1 MKKAAFIGTDKIR
14 DVYPAH
20 LIDRLAGELDF
31 PVPEILNLS
40 NLDTYRRETAEV
52 EYLFSTWGMIALPE
66 EQIRTYFP
74 KVRALFYA
82 AGTVQAFARPFLN
95 CGIAVFSAWA
105 ANAVPVA
112 ECTTAQIL
120 LANKG
125 FFKSCRL
132 CSKERSL
139 RDEAKRYAE
148 EKSGNFDASVG
159 IIGAGM
165 IGKMVIRAL
174 KSYDLKV
181 LAYDK
186 FLSKEELAA
195 LGAEKVTLD
204 TLFSRCDTISNHIA
218 NLPETVGML
227 RYEHFS
233 RMKKNATFINT
244 GRGAQVVE
252 EDLLRALIEE
262 PDRTAILDV
271 TDPEPPL
278 EESRLYGLQ
287 NVFLTPHIAGSSGNE
302 VRRMGE
308 YMLEEYRRGAR
319 NERFLYEVTPKMLE
333 TMA

>member
-1 MKKAAFIGTDKIR
+1 MKTSIFLGDARVFRIYHGDCFAALQKEADLEPTLYTKDDVLKDPQAFSKI
-14 DVYPAH
+14 
-20 LIDRLAGELDF
+20 
-31 PVPEILNLS
+31 
-40 NLDTYRRETAEV
+40 ETI
-52 EYLFSTWGMIALPE
+52 FTTWGMPAFTE
-66 EQIRTYFP
+66 EEIRNAFP
-74 KVRALFYA
+74 SLKAVYYA
-82 AGTVQAFARPFLN
+82 AGSVRYFAASFLS
-95 CGIAVFSAWA
+95 CGVRVHSAWA

-112 ECTTAQIL
+112 EYTTAQIL

-132 CSKERSL
+132 CSKERAL

-204 TLFSRCDTISNHIA
+204 ALFSRCDTISNHIA

-271 TDPEPPL
+271 TDPEPPF
-278 EESRLYGLQ
+278 ENSKLYNLP

-308 YMLEEYRRGAR
+308 YMLEEYRRGAQ

>member
-1 MKKAAFIGTDKIR
+1 MKTSIFLGDARVFRIYHGDCFAALQKEADLEPTLYTKD
-14 DVYPAH
+14 DVLKDPQA
-20 LIDRLAGELDF
+20 F
-31 PVPEILNLS
+31 S
-40 NLDTYRRETAEV
+40 KV
-52 EYLFSTWGMIALPE
+52 ENIFTTWGMPAFTE
-66 EQIRTYFP
+66 EEIRNAFP
-74 KVRALFYA
+74 SLKAVYYA
-82 AGTVQAFARPFLN
+82 AGSVRYFAAPFLS
-95 CGIAVFSAWA
+95 CGMRVHSAWA

-112 ECTTAQIL
+112 EYTTAQIL

-132 CSKERSL
+132 CSKERAL

-204 TLFSRCDTISNHIA
+204 ELFSRCDTISNHIA

-252 EDLLRALIEE
+252 EDLLRALLEE

-271 TDPEPPL
+271 TDPEPPF
-278 EESRLYGLQ
+278 ENSKLYNLP

>member
-1 MKKAAFIGTDKIR
+1 MKTSIFLGDARVFRIYHGDCFAALQKEADLEPTLYTKD
-14 DVYPAH
+14 DVLKDPQA
-20 LIDRLAGELDF
+20 F
-31 PVPEILNLS
+31 S
-40 NLDTYRRETAEV
+40 KV
-52 EYLFSTWGMIALPE
+52 ENIFTTWGMPAFTE
-66 EQIRTYFP
+66 EKIRTAFP
-74 KVRALFYA
+74 SLKAVYYA
-82 AGTVQAFARPFLN
+82 AGSVRYFAAPFLY
-95 CGIAVFSAWA
+95 CGVRVHSAWA

-112 ECTTAQIL
+112 EYTTAQIL

-132 CSKERSL
+132 CSKERAL

-204 TLFSRCDTISNHIA
+204 ALFSRCDTISNHIA

-244 GRGAQVVE
+244 GRGAQVIE

-271 TDPEPPL
+271 TDPEPPF
-278 EESRLYGLQ
+278 ENSKLYNLP

-308 YMLEEYRRGAR
+308 FMLEEYRRGAR

>member
-1 MKKAAFIGTDKIR
+1 MKTSIFLGDARVFRIYHGDCFAALQKEADLEPTLYTKD
-14 DVYPAH
+14 DVLKDPQAFS
-20 LIDRLAGELDF
+20 R
-31 PVPEILNLS
+31 
-40 NLDTYRRETAEV
+40 V
-52 EYLFSTWGMIALPE
+52 ENIFTTWGMPAFTKE
-66 EQIRTYFP
+66 EIRTAFP
-74 KVRALFYA
+74 SLKAVYYA
-82 AGTVQAFARPFLN
+82 AGSVRYFAAPFLS
-95 CGIAVFSAWA
+95 CGVRVHSAWA

-112 ECTTAQIL
+112 EYTTAQIL

-132 CSKERSL
+132 CSKERAL

-204 TLFSRCDTISNHIA
+204 ELFSRCDTISNHIA

-244 GRGAQVVE
+244 GRGAQVIE
-252 EDLLRALIEE
+252 EDLLRALLEE

-271 TDPEPPL
+271 TDPEPPF
-278 EESRLYGLQ
+278 ENSKLYNLP

-308 YMLEEYRRGAR
+308 FMLEEYRRGAR

>member
-1 MKKAAFIGTDKIR
+1 MKTSIFLGDARVFRIYHGDCFAALQKEADLEPTLYTKD
-14 DVYPAH
+14 DVLKDPQA
-20 LIDRLAGELDF
+20 F
-31 PVPEILNLS
+31 S
-40 NLDTYRRETAEV
+40 NVETI
-52 EYLFSTWGMIALPE
+52 FTTWGMPAFTE
-66 EQIRTYFP
+66 EEIRNAFP
-74 KVRALFYA
+74 SLKAVYYA
-82 AGTVQAFARPFLN
+82 AGSVRYFAAPFLS
-95 CGIAVFSAWA
+95 CGMRVHSAWA

-112 ECTTAQIL
+112 EYTTAQIL

-132 CSKERSL
+132 CSKERAL

-148 EKSGNFDASVG
+148 EKNGNFDASVG

-204 TLFSRCDTISNHIA
+204 ELFSRCDTISNHIA

-252 EDLLRALIEE
+252 EDLLRALLEE

-271 TDPEPPL
+271 TDPEPPF
-278 EESRLYGLQ
+278 ENSKLYNLP

>member
-1 MKKAAFIGTDKIR
+1 MKTSIFLGDARVFRIYHGDCFAALQKEADLEPTLYTKD
-14 DVYPAH
+14 DVLKDPQA
-20 LIDRLAGELDF
+20 F
-31 PVPEILNLS
+31 S
-40 NLDTYRRETAEV
+40 KV
-52 EYLFSTWGMIALPE
+52 ENIFTTWGMPAFTE
-66 EQIRTYFP
+66 EEIRTAFP
-74 KVRALFYA
+74 SLRAVYYA
-82 AGTVQAFARPFLN
+82 AGSVRYFAAPFLS
-95 CGIAVFSAWA
+95 CGVRVHSAWA

-112 ECTTAQIL
+112 EYTTAQIL

-132 CSKERSL
+132 CSKERAL

-204 TLFSRCDTISNHIA
+204 ALFSRCDTISNHIA

-252 EDLLRALIEE
+252 EDLLRALLEE

-271 TDPEPPL
+271 TDPEPPF
-278 EESRLYGLQ
+278 ENSKLYNLP

>member
-1 MKKAAFIGTDKIR
+1 MKTSIFLGDARVFRIYHGDCFAALQKEADLEPTLYTKD
-14 DVYPAH
+14 DVLKDPQA
-20 LIDRLAGELDF
+20 F
-31 PVPEILNLS
+31 S
-40 NLDTYRRETAEV
+40 KV
-52 EYLFSTWGMIALPE
+52 ENIFTTWGMPAFTE
-66 EQIRTYFP
+66 EEIRTAFP
-74 KVRALFYA
+74 SLRAVYYA
-82 AGTVQAFARPFLN
+82 AGSVRYFAAPFLS
-95 CGIAVFSAWA
+95 CGVRVHSAWA

-112 ECTTAQIL
+112 EYTTAQIL

-132 CSKERSL
+132 CSKERAL

-148 EKSGNFDASVG
+148 EKNGNFDASVG

-204 TLFSRCDTISNHIA
+204 ELFSRCDTISNHIA

-252 EDLLRALIEE
+252 EDLLRALLEE

-271 TDPEPPL
+271 TDPEPPF
-278 EESRLYGLQ
+278 ENSKLYNLP

>member
-1 MKKAAFIGTDKIR
+1 MKTSIFLGDARVFRIYHGDCFAALQKEADLEPTLYTKD
-14 DVYPAH
+14 DVLKDPQA
-20 LIDRLAGELDF
+20 F
-31 PVPEILNLS
+31 SKV
-40 NLDTYRRETAEV
+40 ETI
-52 EYLFSTWGMIALPE
+52 FTTWGMPAFTE
-66 EQIRTYFP
+66 EEIRNAFP
-74 KVRALFYA
+74 SLKAVYYA
-82 AGTVQAFARPFLN
+82 AGSVRYFAAPFLS
-95 CGIAVFSAWA
+95 CGVRVHSAWA

-132 CSKERSL
+132 CSKERAL

-204 TLFSRCDTISNHIA
+204 ALFSRCDTISNHIA

-252 EDLLRALIEE
+252 EDLLRALLEE

-271 TDPEPPL
+271 TDPEPPF
-278 EESRLYGLQ
+278 ENSKLYNLP

-308 YMLEEYRRGAR
+308 YMLEEYRRGVR

>member
-1 MKKAAFIGTDKIR
+1 MPAFTEEEIRNAFPSLKA
-14 DVYPAH
+14 VY
-20 LIDRLAGELDF
+20 
-31 PVPEILNLS
+31 
-40 NLDTYRRETAEV
+40 
-52 EYLFSTWGMIALPE
+52 
-66 EQIRTYFP
+66 
-74 KVRALFYA
+74 YA
-82 AGTVQAFARPFLN
+82 AGSVRYFAAPFLS
-95 CGIAVFSAWA
+95 CGMRVHSAWA

-112 ECTTAQIL
+112 EYTTAQIL

-132 CSKERSL
+132 CSKERAL

-148 EKSGNFDASVG
+148 EKNGNFDASVG

-204 TLFSRCDTISNHIA
+204 ELFSRCDTISNHIA

-252 EDLLRALIEE
+252 EDLLRALLEE

-271 TDPEPPL
+271 TDPEPPF
-278 EESRLYGLQ
+278 ENSKLYNLP

-308 YMLEEYRRGAR
+308 YMLEEYRRGVR

>member
-1 MKKAAFIGTDKIR
+1 MKTSIFLGDARVFRIYHGDCFAALQKEADLEPTLYTKD
-14 DVYPAH
+14 DVLKDPQA
-20 LIDRLAGELDF
+20 F
-31 PVPEILNLS
+31 SKV
-40 NLDTYRRETAEV
+40 ETI
-52 EYLFSTWGMIALPE
+52 FTTWGMPAFTE
-66 EQIRTYFP
+66 EEIRNAFP
-74 KVRALFYA
+74 SLKAVYYA
-82 AGTVQAFARPFLN
+82 AGSVRYFAAPFLS
-95 CGIAVFSAWA
+95 CGVRVHSAWA

-132 CSKERSL
+132 CSKERAL

-174 KSYDLKV
+174 KSFDLKV

-204 TLFSRCDTISNHIA
+204 ALFSRCDTISNHIA

-252 EDLLRALIEE
+252 EDLLRALLKE

-271 TDPEPPL
+271 TDPEPPF
-278 EESRLYGLQ
+278 ENSKLYNLP

>member
-1 MKKAAFIGTDKIR
+1 MKTSIFLGDARVFRIYHGDCFAALQKEAELEPTLYTKD
-14 DVYPAH
+14 DVLKDPQA
-20 LIDRLAGELDF
+20 F
-31 PVPEILNLS
+31 S
-40 NLDTYRRETAEV
+40 KV
-52 EYLFSTWGMIALPE
+52 ENIFTTWGMPAFTEEEIRTALPSLKAV
-66 EQIRTYFP
+66 Y
-74 KVRALFYA
+74 YA
-82 AGTVQAFARPFLN
+82 AGSVRYFAAPFLS
-95 CGIAVFSAWA
+95 CGVRVHSAWA

-112 ECTTAQIL
+112 EYTTAQIL

-132 CSKERSL
+132 CSKERAL

-148 EKSGNFDASVG
+148 EKSGNFDASIG

-204 TLFSRCDTISNHIA
+204 ELFSRCDTISNHIA
-218 NLPETVGML
+218 NLPETAGML

-252 EDLLRALIEE
+252 EDLLRALLEE

-271 TDPEPPL
+271 TDPEPPF
-278 EESRLYGLQ
+278 ENSKLYNLP

-308 YMLEEYRRGAR
+308 YMLEEYRRGVR

>member
-1 MKKAAFIGTDKIR
+1 MKTSIFLGDARVFRIYHGDCFAALQKEADLEPTLYTKD
-14 DVYPAH
+14 DVLKDPQA
-20 LIDRLAGELDF
+20 F
-31 PVPEILNLS
+31 SKV
-40 NLDTYRRETAEV
+40 ETI
-52 EYLFSTWGMIALPE
+52 FTTWGMPAFTE
-66 EQIRTYFP
+66 KEIRNAFP
-74 KVRALFYA
+74 SLKAVYYA
-82 AGTVQAFARPFLN
+82 AGSVRYFAAPFLS
-95 CGIAVFSAWA
+95 CGVRVHSAWA

-132 CSKERSL
+132 CSKERAL

-181 LAYDK
+181 IAYDK

-204 TLFSRCDTISNHIA
+204 ALFSRCDTISNHIA

-271 TDPEPPL
+271 TDPEPPF
-278 EESRLYGLQ
+278 ENSKLYNLP

-308 YMLEEYRRGAR
+308 YMLEEYRRGAQ

>member
-1 MKKAAFIGTDKIR
+1 MKTSIFLGDARVFRIYHGDCFAALQKEAELEPTLYTKD
-14 DVYPAH
+14 DVLKDPQA
-20 LIDRLAGELDF
+20 F
-31 PVPEILNLS
+31 SKV
-40 NLDTYRRETAEV
+40 ETI
-52 EYLFSTWGMIALPE
+52 FTTWGMPAFTE
-66 EQIRTYFP
+66 EEIRTAFP
-74 KVRALFYA
+74 SLKAVYYA
-82 AGTVQAFARPFLN
+82 AGSVRYFAAPFLS
-95 CGIAVFSAWA
+95 CGVRVHSAWA

-132 CSKERSL
+132 CSKERAL

-186 FLSKEELAA
+186 FLSKEELAS

-204 TLFSRCDTISNHIA
+204 ALFSRCDTISNHIA
-218 NLPETVGML
+218 NLPETAGML

-252 EDLLRALIEE
+252 EDLLRALLEE

-278 EESRLYGLQ
+278 ENSKLYNLP

>member
-1 MKKAAFIGTDKIR
+1 MKTSIFLGDERVFRIYHGDCFAALQKEAELEPTLYTKD
-14 DVYPAH
+14 DVLKDPQA
-20 LIDRLAGELDF
+20 F
-31 PVPEILNLS
+31 S
-40 NLDTYRRETAEV
+40 KV
-52 EYLFSTWGMIALPE
+52 ENIFTTWGMPAFTE
-66 EQIRTYFP
+66 EEIRTAFP
-74 KVRALFYA
+74 SLKAVYYA
-82 AGTVQAFARPFLN
+82 AGSVRYFAAPFLS
-95 CGIAVFSAWA
+95 CGVRVHSAWA

-112 ECTTAQIL
+112 EYTTAQIL

-132 CSKERSL
+132 CSKERAL

-148 EKSGNFDASVG
+148 EKSGNFDASIG

-204 TLFSRCDTISNHIA
+204 ALFSRCDTISNHIA

-244 GRGAQVVE
+244 GRGAQVIE
-252 EDLLRALIEE
+252 EDLLRALLEE

-271 TDPEPPL
+271 TDPEPPF
-278 EESRLYGLQ
+278 ENSKLYNLP

>member
-1 MKKAAFIGTDKIR
+1 MKTSIFLGDARVFRIYHGDCFAALQKEADLEPTLYTKD
-14 DVYPAH
+14 DVLKDPQA
-20 LIDRLAGELDF
+20 F
-31 PVPEILNLS
+31 S
-40 NLDTYRRETAEV
+40 KV
-52 EYLFSTWGMIALPE
+52 ENIFTTWGMPAFTEEEIRTALPSLKAV
-66 EQIRTYFP
+66 Y
-74 KVRALFYA
+74 YA
-82 AGTVQAFARPFLN
+82 AGSVRYFAAPFLS
-95 CGIAVFSAWA
+95 CGVRVHSAWA

-112 ECTTAQIL
+112 EYTTAQIL

-132 CSKERSL
+132 CSKERAL

-204 TLFSRCDTISNHIA
+204 ALFSRCDTISNHIA

-252 EDLLRALIEE
+252 EDLLRALLEE

-271 TDPEPPL
+271 TDPEPPF
-278 EESRLYGLQ
+278 ENSKLYNLP

-308 YMLEEYRRGAR
+308 FMLEEYRRGAR

>member
-1 MKKAAFIGTDKIR
+1 MKTSIFLGDARVFRIYHGDCFAALQKEAELEPTLYTKD
-14 DVYPAH
+14 DVLKDPQA
-20 LIDRLAGELDF
+20 F
-31 PVPEILNLS
+31 SKV
-40 NLDTYRRETAEV
+40 ETI
-52 EYLFSTWGMIALPE
+52 FTTWGMPAFTE
-66 EQIRTYFP
+66 EEIRTAFP
-74 KVRALFYA
+74 SLKAVYYA
-82 AGTVQAFARPFLN
+82 AGSVRYFAAPFLS
-95 CGIAVFSAWA
+95 CSVRVHSAWA

-112 ECTTAQIL
+112 EYTTAQIL

-132 CSKERSL
+132 CSKERAL

-204 TLFSRCDTISNHIA
+204 ELFSRCDTISNHIA

-252 EDLLRALIEE
+252 EDLLRALLEE

-271 TDPEPPL
+271 TDPEPPF
-278 EESRLYGLQ
+278 ENSKLYNLP

-308 YMLEEYRRGAR
+308 FMLEEYRRGAR

>member
-1 MKKAAFIGTDKIR
+1 MKTSIFLGDARVFRIYHGDCFAALQKEADLEPTLYTKD
-14 DVYPAH
+14 DVLKDPQA
-20 LIDRLAGELDF
+20 F
-31 PVPEILNLS
+31 SKV
-40 NLDTYRRETAEV
+40 ETI
-52 EYLFSTWGMIALPE
+52 FTTWGMPAFTE
-66 EQIRTYFP
+66 EEIRNAFP
-74 KVRALFYA
+74 SLKAVYYA
-82 AGTVQAFARPFLN
+82 AGSVRYFAAPFLS
-95 CGIAVFSAWA
+95 CGVRVHSAWA

-132 CSKERSL
+132 CSKERAL

-204 TLFSRCDTISNHIA
+204 ALFSRCDTISNHIA

-271 TDPEPPL
+271 TDPEPPF
-278 EESRLYGLQ
+278 ENSKLYNLP

-308 YMLEEYRRGAR
+308 YMLEEYRRGAQ

>member
-1 MKKAAFIGTDKIR
+1 MKTNIFLGDARVFRIYHGDCFAALQKEADLEPTLYTKD
-14 DVYPAH
+14 DVLKDPQA
-20 LIDRLAGELDF
+20 F
-31 PVPEILNLS
+31 S
-40 NLDTYRRETAEV
+40 KV
-52 EYLFSTWGMIALPE
+52 ENIFTTWGMPAFTE
-66 EQIRTYFP
+66 EEIRNAFP
-74 KVRALFYA
+74 SLKAVYYA
-82 AGTVQAFARPFLN
+82 AGSVRYFAAPFLS
-95 CGIAVFSAWA
+95 CGVRVHSAWA

-112 ECTTAQIL
+112 EYTTAQIL

-132 CSKERSL
+132 CSKERAL

-204 TLFSRCDTISNHIA
+204 ALFSRCDTISNHIA

-252 EDLLRALIEE
+252 EDLLRALLEE

-271 TDPEPPL
+271 TDPEPPF
-278 EESRLYGLQ
+278 ENSKLYNLP

>member
-1 MKKAAFIGTDKIR
+1 MKTSIFLGDARVFRIYHGDCFAALQKEADLEPTLYTKD
-14 DVYPAH
+14 DVLKDPQAFS
-20 LIDRLAGELDF
+20 R
-31 PVPEILNLS
+31 
-40 NLDTYRRETAEV
+40 V
-52 EYLFSTWGMIALPE
+52 ENIFTTWGMPAFTE
-66 EQIRTYFP
+66 GEIRTAFP
-74 KVRALFYA
+74 SLKAVYYA
-82 AGTVQAFARPFLN
+82 AGSVRYFAAPFLS
-95 CGIAVFSAWA
+95 CGVRVHSAWA

-112 ECTTAQIL
+112 EYTTAQIL

-132 CSKERSL
+132 CSKERAL

-148 EKSGNFDASVG
+148 EKNGNFDASVG

-204 TLFSRCDTISNHIA
+204 ALFSRCDTISNHIA

-319 NERFLYEVTPKMLE
+319 NERFLYEVTPKMLK

>member
-1 MKKAAFIGTDKIR
+1 MKTSIFLGDARVFRIYHGDCFAALQKEADLEPTLYTKD
-14 DVYPAH
+14 DVLKDPQAFS
-20 LIDRLAGELDF
+20 R
-31 PVPEILNLS
+31 
-40 NLDTYRRETAEV
+40 V
-52 EYLFSTWGMIALPE
+52 ENIFTTWGMPAFTE
-66 EQIRTYFP
+66 EEIRTAFP
-74 KVRALFYA
+74 SLKAVYYA
-82 AGTVQAFARPFLN
+82 AGSVRYFAAPFLS
-95 CGIAVFSAWA
+95 CGVRVHSAWA

-112 ECTTAQIL
+112 EYTTAQIL

-132 CSKERSL
+132 CSKERAL

-148 EKSGNFDASVG
+148 EKNGNFDASVG

-204 TLFSRCDTISNHIA
+204 ELFSRCDTISNHIA

-252 EDLLRALIEE
+252 EDLLRALLEE

-271 TDPEPPL
+271 TDPEPPF
-278 EESRLYGLQ
+278 ENSKLYNLP

>member
-1 MKKAAFIGTDKIR
+1 MKTSIFLGDARVFRIYHGDCFAALQKEADLEPTLYTKD
-14 DVYPAH
+14 DVLKDPQA
-20 LIDRLAGELDF
+20 F
-31 PVPEILNLS
+31 SKV
-40 NLDTYRRETAEV
+40 ETI
-52 EYLFSTWGMIALPE
+52 FTTWGMPAFTE
-66 EQIRTYFP
+66 EEIRTAFP
-74 KVRALFYA
+74 SLKAVYYA
-82 AGTVQAFARPFLN
+82 AGSVRYFAAPFLS
-95 CGIAVFSAWA
+95 CGVRVHSAWA

-112 ECTTAQIL
+112 EYTTAQIL

-132 CSKERSL
+132 CSKERAL

-148 EKSGNFDASVG
+148 EKNGNFDASVG

-204 TLFSRCDTISNHIA
+204 ELFSRCDTISNHIA

-252 EDLLRALIEE
+252 EDLLRALLEE

-271 TDPEPPL
+271 TDPEPPF
-278 EESRLYGLQ
+278 ENSKLYNLP

-308 YMLEEYRRGAR
+308 YMLEEYRRGVR

>member
-1 MKKAAFIGTDKIR
+1 MKTSIFLGDARVFRIYHGDCFAALQKEADLEPTLYTKD
-14 DVYPAH
+14 DVLKDPQA
-20 LIDRLAGELDF
+20 F
-31 PVPEILNLS
+31 SKV
-40 NLDTYRRETAEV
+40 ETI
-52 EYLFSTWGMIALPE
+52 FTTWGMPAFTE
-66 EQIRTYFP
+66 EEIRTAFP
-74 KVRALFYA
+74 SLKAVYYA
-82 AGTVQAFARPFLN
+82 AGSVRYFAAPFLS
-95 CGIAVFSAWA
+95 CGVRVHSAWA

-112 ECTTAQIL
+112 EYTTAQIL

-132 CSKERSL
+132 CSKERAL

-186 FLSKEELAA
+186 FLSKEALAA

-204 TLFSRCDTISNHIA
+204 ALFSRCDTISNHIA

-252 EDLLRALIEE
+252 EDLLRALLEE

-271 TDPEPPL
+271 TDPEPPF
-278 EESRLYGLQ
+278 ENSKLYNLP

-308 YMLEEYRRGAR
+308 FMLEEYRRGAR

>member
-1 MKKAAFIGTDKIR
+1 MKTSIFLGDARVFRIYHGDCFAALQKEADLEPTLYTKD
-14 DVYPAH
+14 DVLKDPQA
-20 LIDRLAGELDF
+20 F
-31 PVPEILNLS
+31 SKV
-40 NLDTYRRETAEV
+40 ETI
-52 EYLFSTWGMIALPE
+52 FTTWGMPAFTE
-66 EQIRTYFP
+66 EEIRNAFP
-74 KVRALFYA
+74 SLKAVYYA
-82 AGTVQAFARPFLN
+82 AGSVRYFAAPFLS
-95 CGIAVFSAWA
+95 CGVRVHSAWA

-112 ECTTAQIL
+112 EYTTAQIL

-132 CSKERSL
+132 CSKERAL

-204 TLFSRCDTISNHIA
+204 ALFSRCDTISNHIA

-252 EDLLRALIEE
+252 EDLLRALLEE

-271 TDPEPPL
+271 TDPEPPF
-278 EESRLYGLQ
+278 ENSKLYNLP

-308 YMLEEYRRGAR
+308 YMLEEYRRGVR

>member
-1 MKKAAFIGTDKIR
+1 MKTSIFLGDARVFRIYHGDCFAALQKEADLEPTLYTKD
-14 DVYPAH
+14 DVLKDPQA
-20 LIDRLAGELDF
+20 F
-31 PVPEILNLS
+31 S
-40 NLDTYRRETAEV
+40 KV
-52 EYLFSTWGMIALPE
+52 ENIFTTWGMPAFTE
-66 EQIRTYFP
+66 EEIRNAFP
-74 KVRALFYA
+74 SLKAVYYA
-82 AGTVQAFARPFLN
+82 AGSVRYFAAPFLS
-95 CGIAVFSAWA
+95 CGVRVHSAWA

-112 ECTTAQIL
+112 EYTTAQIL

-132 CSKERSL
+132 CSKERAL

-148 EKSGNFDASVG
+148 EKNGNFDASVG

-204 TLFSRCDTISNHIA
+204 ALFSRCDTISNHIA

-252 EDLLRALIEE
+252 EDLLRALLEE

-271 TDPEPPL
+271 TDPEPPF
-278 EESRLYGLQ
+278 ENSKLYNLP

>member
-1 MKKAAFIGTDKIR
+1 MKTSIFLGDARVFRIYHGDCFAALQKEADLEPTLYTKD
-14 DVYPAH
+14 DVLKDPQA
-20 LIDRLAGELDF
+20 F
-31 PVPEILNLS
+31 SKV
-40 NLDTYRRETAEV
+40 ETI
-52 EYLFSTWGMIALPE
+52 FTTWGMPAFTE
-66 EQIRTYFP
+66 EEIRNAFP
-74 KVRALFYA
+74 SLKAVYYA
-82 AGTVQAFARPFLN
+82 AGSVRYFAAPFLS
-95 CGIAVFSAWA
+95 CGVRVHSAWA

-132 CSKERSL
+132 CSKERAL

-204 TLFSRCDTISNHIA
+204 ALFSRCDTISNHIA

-271 TDPEPPL
+271 TDPEPPF
-278 EESRLYGLQ
+278 ENSKLYNLP
-287 NVFLTPHIAGSSGNE
+287 NIFLTPHIAGSSGNE

>member
-1 MKKAAFIGTDKIR
+1 MKTSIFLGDARVFRIYHGDCFAALQKEADLESTLYTKDDVLKAPQAFSK
-14 DVYPAH
+14 V
-20 LIDRLAGELDF
+20 
-31 PVPEILNLS
+31 
-40 NLDTYRRETAEV
+40 ETI
-52 EYLFSTWGMIALPE
+52 FTTWGMPAFTE
-66 EQIRTYFP
+66 EEIRTAFP
-74 KVRALFYA
+74 SLKAVYYA
-82 AGTVQAFARPFLN
+82 AGSVRYFAAPFLS
-95 CGIAVFSAWA
+95 CGVRVHSAWA

-112 ECTTAQIL
+112 EYTTAQIL

-132 CSKERSL
+132 CSKERAL

-204 TLFSRCDTISNHIA
+204 ELFSRCDTISNHIA

-227 RYEHFS
+227 CYEHFS

-244 GRGAQVVE
+244 GRGAQVIE
-252 EDLLRALIEE
+252 EALLRALLEE

-271 TDPEPPL
+271 TDPEPPF
-278 EESRLYGLQ
+278 ENSKLYNLP

-308 YMLEEYRRGAR
+308 FMLEEYRRGAR

>member
-1 MKKAAFIGTDKIR
+1 MKTSIFLGDARVFRIYHGDCFAALQKEADLEPTLYTKD
-14 DVYPAH
+14 DVLKDPQA
-20 LIDRLAGELDF
+20 F
-31 PVPEILNLS
+31 SKV
-40 NLDTYRRETAEV
+40 ETI
-52 EYLFSTWGMIALPE
+52 FTTWGMPAFTE
-66 EQIRTYFP
+66 KEIRNAFP
-74 KVRALFYA
+74 SLKAVYYA
-82 AGTVQAFARPFLN
+82 AGSVRYFAAPFLS
-95 CGIAVFSAWA
+95 CGVRVHSAWA

-132 CSKERSL
+132 CSKERAL

-165 IGKMVIRAL
+165 IGKMVIRTL

-204 TLFSRCDTISNHIA
+204 ALFSRCDTISNHIA

-271 TDPEPPL
+271 TDPEPPF
-278 EESRLYGLQ
+278 ENSKLYNLP

>member
-1 MKKAAFIGTDKIR
+1 MKTSIFLGDARVFRIYHGDCFAALQKEADLEPTLYTKD
-14 DVYPAH
+14 DVLKDPQAFS
-20 LIDRLAGELDF
+20 R
-31 PVPEILNLS
+31 V
-40 NLDTYRRETAEV
+40 ETI
-52 EYLFSTWGMIALPE
+52 FTTWGMPAFTEEEIRTALPSLKAV
-66 EQIRTYFP
+66 Y
-74 KVRALFYA
+74 YA
-82 AGTVQAFARPFLN
+82 AGSVRYFAAPFLS
-95 CGIAVFSAWA
+95 CGVRVHSAWA

-112 ECTTAQIL
+112 EYTTAQIL

-132 CSKERSL
+132 CSKERAL

-204 TLFSRCDTISNHIA
+204 ALFSRCDTISNHIA

-244 GRGAQVVE
+244 GRGAQVIE
-252 EDLLRALIEE
+252 EALLRALLEE

-271 TDPEPPL
+271 TDPEPPF
-278 EESRLYGLQ
+278 ENSKLYNLP

-308 YMLEEYRRGAR
+308 YMLEEYRRGVR

>member
-1 MKKAAFIGTDKIR
+1 MKTSIFLGDARVFRIYHGDCFAALQKEADLEPTLYTKD
-14 DVYPAH
+14 DVLKDPQAFS
-20 LIDRLAGELDF
+20 R
-31 PVPEILNLS
+31 
-40 NLDTYRRETAEV
+40 V
-52 EYLFSTWGMIALPE
+52 ENIFTTWGMPAFTE
-66 EQIRTYFP
+66 EEIRTAFP
-74 KVRALFYA
+74 SLKAVYYA
-82 AGTVQAFARPFLN
+82 AGSVRYFAAPFLS
-95 CGIAVFSAWA
+95 CGVRVHSAWA

-112 ECTTAQIL
+112 EYTTAQIL

-132 CSKERSL
+132 CSKERAL

-204 TLFSRCDTISNHIA
+204 ALFSRCDTISNHIA

-252 EDLLRALIEE
+252 EDLLRALLEE

-271 TDPEPPL
+271 TDPEPPF
-278 EESRLYGLQ
+278 ENSKLYNLP

-302 VRRMGE
+302 VRRMCE
-308 YMLEEYRRGAR
+308 YMLEEYRRGVR

>member
-1 MKKAAFIGTDKIR
+1 MKTSIFLGDARVFRIYHGDCFAALQKEADLEPTLYTKD
-14 DVYPAH
+14 DVLKDPQAFS
-20 LIDRLAGELDF
+20 R
-31 PVPEILNLS
+31 
-40 NLDTYRRETAEV
+40 V
-52 EYLFSTWGMIALPE
+52 ENIFTTWGMPAFTE
-66 EQIRTYFP
+66 EEIRTAFP
-74 KVRALFYA
+74 SLKAVYYA
-82 AGTVQAFARPFLN
+82 AGSVRYFAAPFLS
-95 CGIAVFSAWA
+95 CGVRVHSAWA

-112 ECTTAQIL
+112 EYTTAQIL

-132 CSKERSL
+132 CSKERAL

-204 TLFSRCDTISNHIA
+204 ALFSRCDTISNHIA

-252 EDLLRALIEE
+252 EDLLRALLEK

-271 TDPEPPL
+271 TDPEPPF
-278 EESRLYGLQ
+278 ENSKLYNLP

>member
-1 MKKAAFIGTDKIR
+1 MKTSIFLGDARVFRIYHGDCFAALQKEAELEPTLYTKD
-14 DVYPAH
+14 DVLKDPQA
-20 LIDRLAGELDF
+20 F
-31 PVPEILNLS
+31 S
-40 NLDTYRRETAEV
+40 KV
-52 EYLFSTWGMIALPE
+52 ENIFTTWGMPAFTE
-66 EQIRTYFP
+66 EEIRTAFP
-74 KVRALFYA
+74 SLKAVYYA
-82 AGTVQAFARPFLN
+82 AGSVRYFAAPFLS
-95 CGIAVFSAWA
+95 CGVRVHSAWA

-112 ECTTAQIL
+112 EYTTAQIL

-132 CSKERSL
+132 CSKERAL

-204 TLFSRCDTISNHIA
+204 ELFSRCDTISNHIA

-244 GRGAQVVE
+244 GRGAQVIE
-252 EDLLRALIEE
+252 EDLLRALLEE

-271 TDPEPPL
+271 TDPEPPF
-278 EESRLYGLQ
+278 ENSKLYNLP

>member
-1 MKKAAFIGTDKIR
+1 MKTSIFLGDARVFRIYHGDCFAALQKEADLEPTLYTKD
-14 DVYPAH
+14 DVLKDPQA
-20 LIDRLAGELDF
+20 F
-31 PVPEILNLS
+31 SKV
-40 NLDTYRRETAEV
+40 ETI
-52 EYLFSTWGMIALPE
+52 FTTWGMPAFTEEEIRTALPSLKAV
-66 EQIRTYFP
+66 Y
-74 KVRALFYA
+74 YA
-82 AGTVQAFARPFLN
+82 AGSVRYFAAPFLS
-95 CGIAVFSAWA
+95 CGVRVHSAWA

-112 ECTTAQIL
+112 EYTTAQIL

-132 CSKERSL
+132 CSKERAL

-148 EKSGNFDASVG
+148 EKSGNFDASIG

-204 TLFSRCDTISNHIA
+204 ELFSRCDTISNHIA
-218 NLPETVGML
+218 NLPETAGML

-252 EDLLRALIEE
+252 EDLLRALLEE

-271 TDPEPPL
+271 TDPEPPF
-278 EESRLYGLQ
+278 ENSKLYNLP

>member
-1 MKKAAFIGTDKIR
+1 MKTSIFLGDARVFRIYHGDCFAALQKEAELEPTLYTKD
-14 DVYPAH
+14 DVLKDPQA
-20 LIDRLAGELDF
+20 F
-31 PVPEILNLS
+31 S
-40 NLDTYRRETAEV
+40 KV
-52 EYLFSTWGMIALPE
+52 ENIFTTWGMPAFTEEEIRTALPSLKAV
-66 EQIRTYFP
+66 Y
-74 KVRALFYA
+74 YA
-82 AGTVQAFARPFLN
+82 AGSVRYFAAPFLS
-95 CGIAVFSAWA
+95 CGVRVHSAWA

-112 ECTTAQIL
+112 EYTTAQIL

-132 CSKERSL
+132 CSKERAL

-148 EKSGNFDASVG
+148 EKSGNFDASIG

-204 TLFSRCDTISNHIA
+204 ELFSRCDTISNHIA
-218 NLPETVGML
+218 NLPETAGML

-252 EDLLRALIEE
+252 EDLLRALLEE

-271 TDPEPPL
+271 TDPEPPF
-278 EESRLYGLQ
+278 ENSKLYNLP

>member
-1 MKKAAFIGTDKIR
+1 MKTSIFLGDARVFRIYHGDCFAALQKEADLEPTLYTKD
-14 DVYPAH
+14 DVLKDPQA
-20 LIDRLAGELDF
+20 F
-31 PVPEILNLS
+31 SKV
-40 NLDTYRRETAEV
+40 ETI
-52 EYLFSTWGMIALPE
+52 FTTWGMPAFTE
-66 EQIRTYFP
+66 EEIRNAFP
-74 KVRALFYA
+74 SLKAVYYA
-82 AGTVQAFARPFLN
+82 AGSVRYFAAPFFS
-95 CGIAVFSAWA
+95 CGVRVHSAWA

-112 ECTTAQIL
+112 EYTTAQIL

-132 CSKERSL
+132 CSKERAL

-195 LGAEKVTLD
+195 LGVEKVTLD
-204 TLFSRCDTISNHIA
+204 ALFSRCDTISNHIA

-271 TDPEPPL
+271 TDPEPPF
-278 EESRLYGLQ
+278 ENSKLYNLP

-308 YMLEEYRRGAR
+308 YMLEEYRRGAQ
-319 NERFLYEVTPKMLE
+319 NERFLYGVTPKMLE

>member
-1 MKKAAFIGTDKIR
+1 MKTSIFLGDARVFRIYHGDCFAALQKEADLEPTLYTKD
-14 DVYPAH
+14 DVLKDPQA
-20 LIDRLAGELDF
+20 F
-31 PVPEILNLS
+31 SKV
-40 NLDTYRRETAEV
+40 ETI
-52 EYLFSTWGMIALPE
+52 FTTWGMPAFTE
-66 EQIRTYFP
+66 EEIRNAFP
-74 KVRALFYA
+74 SLKAVYYA
-82 AGTVQAFARPFLN
+82 AGSVRYFAAPFLS
-95 CGIAVFSAWA
+95 CGVRVHSAWA

-132 CSKERSL
+132 CSKERAL

-181 LAYDK
+181 IAYDK

-204 TLFSRCDTISNHIA
+204 ALFSRCDTISNHIA

-271 TDPEPPL
+271 TDPEPPF
-278 EESRLYGLQ
+278 ENSKLYNLP

-308 YMLEEYRRGAR
+308 YMLEEYRRGAQ

>member
-1 MKKAAFIGTDKIR
+1 MKTSIFLGDARVFRIYHGDCFAALQKEADLGPTLYIKD
-14 DVYPAH
+14 DVLKDPQAFS
-20 LIDRLAGELDF
+20 R
-31 PVPEILNLS
+31 
-40 NLDTYRRETAEV
+40 V
-52 EYLFSTWGMIALPE
+52 ENIFTTWGMPAFTE
-66 EQIRTYFP
+66 EEIRTAFP
-74 KVRALFYA
+74 SLKAVYYA
-82 AGTVQAFARPFLN
+82 AGSVRYFAAPFLS
-95 CGIAVFSAWA
+95 CGVRVHSAWA

-112 ECTTAQIL
+112 EYTTAQIL

-132 CSKERSL
+132 CSKERAL

-148 EKSGNFDASVG
+148 EKNGNFDASVG

-204 TLFSRCDTISNHIA
+204 ELFSRCDTISNHIA

-252 EDLLRALIEE
+252 EDLLRALLKE

-271 TDPEPPL
+271 TDPEPPF
-278 EESRLYGLQ
+278 ENSKLYNLP

-319 NERFLYEVTPKMLE
+319 NERFLYEVTPKMLK